1 MDNVKEFEHR
11 LTAVESRSKSNSHRI
26 DEIVKRMED
35 DVKEIKK
42 DVKELTGKSG
52 KRWDAIVDKAILTV
66 IGAILLCILAKLGF

>member
-1 MDNVKEFEHR
+1 MDNENKFEHR
-11 LTAVESRSKSNSHRI
+11 MTAVET
-26 DEIVKRMED
+26 IVHRMEF

-66 IGAILLCILAKLGF
+66 IGAILLCILARLGF